1 MKLTN
6 IAILALK
13 GSDQGI
19 KERIAAAVGVT
30 PSTVY
35 RWIAENNK
43 GLTLA
48 AALKIIADETGLTN
62 EQMLE
67 EETDF
72 ATVNK

>member
-19 KERIAAAVGVT
+19 KERIAEAVGVT

-35 RWIAENNK
+35 RWISENNK

-48 AALKIIADETGLTN
+48 ASLKIIGNETGLTN

-67 EETDF
+67 QEELS
-72 ATVNK
+72 TVNK